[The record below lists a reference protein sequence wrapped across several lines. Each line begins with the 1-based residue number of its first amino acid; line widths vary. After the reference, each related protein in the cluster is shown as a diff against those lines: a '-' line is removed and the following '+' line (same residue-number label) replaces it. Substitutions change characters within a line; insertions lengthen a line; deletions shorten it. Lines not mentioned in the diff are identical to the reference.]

1 MIGSDTSTHPKVFS
15 NKMSEFLWQECS
27 KITKDFIEDKL
38 AVFFVN
44 PINDEFILSE
54 YRAKIKKP
62 MDLSTVFKKIKDN
75 SYIGIQDWVDDI
87 YLIFDNA
94 IQFNGSDSLI
104 GGIAAYFKK
113 KFDKKVNILQLKNS
127 RNLEDQLI
135 KLQIKMLKLWSKQ
148 PPELLNEDENKAEE
162 GDQTNQ
168 EIHVNEDIELLR
180 KQQISSPLT
189 TSELLGIHQNHIL
202 KLLSTPYDT
211 LTISYPMTSLTGE
224 TLLPSSLYKQ
234 LTNMFTFQK
243 LPALEFLPI
252 EDFYVQGGQSPDKD
266 TLNKHI
272 AQYQAT
278 KNQPVQLPIDLAQ
291 NLYSSY
297 LSVSQIETY
306 NKCPFLYFI
315 QYGLGVFP
323 PQEQKLMPY
332 NQLNLQL
339 ILFDELKVVHS
350 R

>member
-1 MIGSDTSTHPKVFS
+1 
-15 NKMSEFLWQECS
+15 MSEFLWQECS

-44 PINDEFILSE
+44 PIDDEFILSE

-180 KQQISSPLT
+180 DFDYARIETLQHNLNDIVKSGNESQIIQCLNEADPFVKYEEKEQQIDVAKLGRHS
-189 TSELLGIHQNHIL
+189 LLVL
-202 KLLSTPYDT
+202 EEFVKKLS
-211 LTISYPMTSLTGE
+211 
-224 TLLPSSLYKQ
+224 
-234 LTNMFTFQK
+234 
-243 LPALEFLPI
+243 
-252 EDFYVQGGQSPDKD
+252 
-266 TLNKHI
+266 
-272 AQYQAT
+272 
-278 KNQPVQLPIDLAQ
+278 
-291 NLYSSY
+291 
-297 LSVSQIETY
+297 
-306 NKCPFLYFI
+306 
-315 QYGLGVFP
+315 
-323 PQEQKLMPY
+323 
-332 NQLNLQL
+332 
-339 ILFDELKVVHS
+339 
-350 R
+350 